1 MERGGPLELP
11 EWPVDWTIHD
21 VPSKEHNE
29 LAVMGLQMKTRYK
42 HIQAEPGGQVTT

>member
-29 LAVMGLQMKTRYK
+29 LAVMGLGYGHEVCPDGHCEHWRPDK
-42 HIQAEPGGQVTT
+42 